1 VTDADFALM
10 AAKLHQLKASFGA
23 DVLQSI
29 EYDGYG
35 MNFEFKLGAVKQTS
49 AQVLEHAR
57 SLGLMVKSLGANR
70 YRVEPY
76 AGLSDTVVS
85 GGGGAI

>member
-1 VTDADFALM
+1 
-10 AAKLHQLKASFGA
+10 
-23 DVLQSI
+23 
-29 EYDGYG
+29 

-70 YRVEPY
+70 YRLEPY
-76 AGLSDTVVS
+76 AGLSDAEVS
-85 GGGGAI
+85 GGGRGI